1 MVSNYKVG
9 HIFNMLTRRRVKA
22 IFLSLFTL
30 LRSFLLFTCG
40 SNFFFI
46 FARVSFIYLC
56 LLAFEI
62 HSLTFADAC
71 DRA

>member
-9 HIFNMLTRRRVKA
+9 HIFYMLTRRRVKA

-40 SNFFFI
+40 SNFFLFLHASHL
-46 FARVSFIYLC
+46 FTYVC
-56 LLAFEI
+56 LRLRSIA
-62 HSLTFADAC
+62 
-71 DRA
+71 